1 MSAAQ
6 PELGKEVLSSQQ
18 VEEFNE
24 RGILIVDFGFEAGL
38 LDTIVEKVYPY
49 YPEELRE
56 GRVPNGRVQDA
67 WRNVDEVRQLAT
79 HRDVLTA
86 LDQLFERTPLPF
98 QTLNFPIGTGQ
109 KAHSD
114 TIHFSTIPS
123 GFMAGVWVALEDIDE
138 DNGPLVYYPGSH
150 KLPYYSMQ
158 DLGLEAGYQQ
168 YPAYEE
174 AVENLIK
181 KHGYSAE
188 VGTVKKGQ
196 AIIWH
201 ANVLHG
207 GAEQKQMTRSRHSQV
222 THYFFEG
229 CKYYTP
235 MESSE
240 KKITYRDPI
249 WIPNEPDF
257 VLPKDGLVKRAW
269 RKLLRTMS

>member
-1 MSAAQ
+1 MRQAD
-6 PELGKEVLSSQQ
+6 PVLSAEQ
-18 VEEFNE
+18 VAEFND
-24 RGILIVDFGFEAGL
+24 RGILIFDFGFDEDV
-38 LDTIVEKVYPY
+38 LDAIVEKVYPW
-49 YPEELRE
+49 YPEDFRE

-67 WRNVDEVRQLAT
+67 WKMVDEARQIAT
-79 HRDVLTA
+79 DARVLSA
-86 LDQLFERTPLPF
+86 LEQLFDRKPLPF

-114 TIHFSTIPS
+114 TIHFSTIPD

-138 DNGPLVYYPGSH
+138 ENGPLVYYPGSQR
-150 KLPYYSMQ
+150 LPYYSMQ

-168 YPAYEE
+168 YPLYEQ
-174 AVENLIK
+174 AVEKLIQE
-181 KHGYSAE
+181 HGFKPE

-207 GAEQKQMTRSRHSQV
+207 GADQIDMSRSRHSQV

-235 MESSE
+235 MESSPD
-240 KKITYRDPI
+240 KLTYRDPV
-249 WIPNEPDF
+249 WIPVESDYD
-257 VLPKDGLVKRAW
+257 LPKNGLFKRAW
-269 RKLLRTMS
+269 RKLSRGLGR